1 MFVPLTSM
9 VRKPSV
15 IIVSYTPLDSALA
28 KKSLVGHWQQRREED
43 GGRDEEGRR
52 REEMGRRERI
62 HSQLRTT

>member
-1 MFVPLTSM
+1 M

-28 KKSLVGHWQQRREED
+28 KKSLVGHWQKRREED

-52 REEMGRRERI
+52 REEQREGGRERI
-62 HSQLRTT
+62 HLQLRTP